1 MDIGFVGLGHM
12 GQAMARNLLKAGHHV
27 IAYNRTRSK
36 AEELAAEGAEVAETP
51 SAACRGEAV
60 LTMLADDRAVE
71 GVVLGDD
78 GILAALGP
86 SKAHISMSTISV
98 ALSERLAE
106 AHGKAGQVY
115 LAAPVFGRPD
125 VAAAG
130 KLFVVAAGA
139 ADAIARHQ
147 ALFDAVG
154 QRTFVIGESAA
165 AANVVKLSGNFLIA
179 AVLENPGEAF
189 ALIRKSGID
198 EQRYLDI
205 LTSTLFSAPIYKTYG
220 GIIAE
225 QRYEPAGF
233 KMSLGLKDIRL
244 ALAAAEAKATPM
256 PIASLVRD
264 RFLAGIAQGEG
275 DADWSALARI
285 AARNAGL

>member
-244 ALAAAEAKATPM
+244 ALAGGEAKAKPT
-256 PIASLVRD
+256 PIAHLALD
-264 RFLAGIAQGEG
+264 HFLAGIAQGEG
-275 DADWSALARI
+275 DSDWSALARI

>member
-27 IAYNRTRSK
+27 IAYNRTRRK
-36 AEELAAEGAEVAETP
+36 AVELAAEGAEVAETP

-86 SKAHISMSTISV
+86 GKAHISMSTISV

-179 AVLENPGEAF
+179 AVLESLGEAF

-264 RFLAGIAQGEG
+264 HFLAGIAQGEG
-275 DADWSALARI
+275 DSDWSALARI

>member
-27 IAYNRTRSK
+27 IAYNRTRRK
-36 AEELAAEGAEVAETP
+36 AEELAAEGAEIAERP
-51 SAACRGEAV
+51 GDACRGEAV
-60 LTMLADDRAVE
+60 ITMLADDPAVE
-71 GVVLGDD
+71 GVVFGAGKLIDA
-78 GILAALGP
+78 LAPG
-86 SKAHISMSTISV
+86 KAHISMSTISV

-130 KLFVVAAGA
+130 KLFIVAAGEPGA
-139 ADAIARHQ
+139 LVRHQ
-147 ALFDAVG
+147 ALFDAIG
-154 QRTFVIGESAA
+154 QRVFVIGEHPS

-179 AVLENPGEAF
+179 AVLESLGEAF

-198 EQRYLDI
+198 AQRYLDI

-233 KMSLGLKDIRL
+233 KMSLGFKDIRL

-264 RFLAGIAQGEG
+264 HFLAGIAQGEG

>member
-1 MDIGFVGLGHM
+1 M
-12 GQAMARNLLKAGHHV
+12 GQAMARNLLKAGHRLV
-27 IAYNRTRSK
+27 VYNRTRSR
-36 AEELAAEGAEVAETP
+36 AETLAAEGAAMADRP
-51 SAACRGEAV
+51 ADACRGDAV
-60 LTMLADDRAVE
+60 ITMLADDQAVE
-71 GVVLGDD
+71 SVIFGADN
-78 GILAALGP
+78 ILAALAPG
-86 SKAHISMSTISV
+86 KAHISMSTISV
-98 ALSERLAE
+98 ALSQRLAE
-106 AHGKAGQVY
+106 AHAKAGQVY

-233 KMSLGLKDIRL
+233 KMSLGFKDIRL

-264 RFLAGIAQGEG
+264 HFLAGIAQGEG
-275 DADWSALARI
+275 DSDWSALARI

>member
-264 RFLAGIAQGEG
+264 HFLAGIAQGEG